1 MLYNSRVGVVFSICL
16 SIVLTNTLL
25 TSIHEGGEASPYLV
39 VILSSDVRHH
49 GGLSIWAAHA
59 PPTAC
64 CIPGRHRN
72 SHGRYART
80 TIGDV

>member
-39 VILSSDVRHH
+39 VILSSDVIETLQCSPLSAEH
-49 GGLSIWAAHA
+49 GQGAWNPAQ
-59 PPTAC
+59 
-64 CIPGRHRN
+64 
-72 SHGRYART
+72 
-80 TIGDV
+80 

>member
-39 VILSSDVRHH
+39 VILSSDV
-49 GGLSIWAAHA
+49 I
-59 PPTAC
+59 
-64 CIPGRHRN
+64 GRR
-72 SHGRYART
+72 G
-80 TIGDV
+80 

>member
-39 VILSSDVRHH
+39 VILSSDVIETLQCSP
-49 GGLSIWAAHA
+49 LSRLGAWNPAQ
-59 PPTAC
+59 
-64 CIPGRHRN
+64 
-72 SHGRYART
+72 
-80 TIGDV
+80 